1 MAFFISS
8 VQPTTIHTLNT
19 FYLRVVTA
27 GRYSLN
33 NPASLVEVKDEK
45 NVHTCCR

>member
-1 MAFFISS
+1 M
-8 VQPTTIHTLNT
+8 
-19 FYLRVVTA
+19 VTA
-27 GRYSLN
+27 GRYLLY